1 MGKDNEMA
9 LKERTKQL
17 KEILRSTYSLQNRQN
32 NVVFTICREYRNRRK
47 NKTMQKGMSLTQ
59 HPVKRLHAL

>member
-1 MGKDNEMA
+1 MGKVNETA

-32 NVVFTICREYRNRRK
+32 NVVFTICREYRNRR
-47 NKTMQKGMSLTQ
+47 NK
-59 HPVKRLHAL
+59 